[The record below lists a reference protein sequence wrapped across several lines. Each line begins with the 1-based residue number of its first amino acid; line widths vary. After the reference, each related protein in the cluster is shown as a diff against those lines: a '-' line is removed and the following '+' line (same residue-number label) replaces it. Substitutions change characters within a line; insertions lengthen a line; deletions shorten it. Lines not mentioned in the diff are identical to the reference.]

1 MGKSDFFSLSKK
13 LRSVEKDLTKG
24 LIKWKIKREGLPS
37 PDEETLERG
46 SEQIVNETHKI
57 MKRGGKRIFEELKL
71 AKREFLKA
79 YRDEGEKKG
88 GQDHT

>member
-1 MGKSDFFSLSKK
+1 MGKSDFFSLGKK

-24 LIKWKIKREGLPS
+24 LIKWRVKREGLPS
-37 PDEETLERG
+37 PDEETLDKS
-46 SEQIVNETHKI
+46 SEHIVNEAHRVT
-57 MKRGGKRIFEELKL
+57 KRGGKRIFEEIKL

-88 GQDHT
+88 E

>member
-1 MGKSDFFSLSKK
+1 MGKSDFFSLGKK

-24 LIKWKIKREGLPS
+24 LIKWRIKRERLPS

-46 SEQIVNETHKI
+46 SEQIVNEAHRI
-57 MKRGGKRIFEELKL
+57 MKRSGKRIFEELRL

-79 YRDEGEKKG
+79 YRDEGERKG
-88 GQDHT
+88 K

>member
-1 MGKSDFFSLSKK
+1 MGKSDFFSLGKK

-24 LIKWKIKREGLPS
+24 LIKWRVKREGLPS
-37 PDEETLERG
+37 PDEETLDRG
-46 SEQIVNETHKI
+46 SEHIVNEAHRI

-88 GQDHT
+88 E

>member
-1 MGKSDFFSLSKK
+1 MGKSDFFSLGKK

-24 LIKWKIKREGLPS
+24 LIKWRVKREGLPS
-37 PDEETLERG
+37 PDEETLDKS
-46 SEQIVNETHKI
+46 SEQIVNEAHII

-88 GQDHT
+88 E

>member
-1 MGKSDFFSLSKK
+1 MGKSNFFSLGKK

-24 LIKWKIKREGLPS
+24 LIKWRVKREGLPS
-37 PDEETLERG
+37 PDEETLDKS
-46 SEQIVNETHKI
+46 SEQIVNEAHII

-79 YRDEGEKKG
+79 YRDEDKKKG
-88 GQDHT
+88 E

>member
-1 MGKSDFFSLSKK
+1 MGKSDFFSLGKK

-24 LIKWKIKREGLPS
+24 LIKWRIKRERLPS

-46 SEQIVNETHKI
+46 SEQIVNEAHRI
-57 MKRGGKRIFEELKL
+57 MKRSGKRIFEELRL

-88 GQDHT
+88 K